1 MRRHHSRSRNVQVIT
16 ILVVPLLF
24 IILGSIGYA
33 AWSDT
38 LSTTAELTNADYD
51 IEIINCWIQ
60 ESNSQGCTLIWEK
73 GGVQISFTDEG
84 LFPGWQ
90 LTLFTQVH
98 NKGQNDS
105 WVGVINYTI
114 YYQDEETLNWV
125 QCNETDLY
133 NLFRIRYTG
142 GFYLN
147 NGTDGIWNTL
157 DDTPMPTEYQIIPC
171 TCVYNKQTLF
181 FDAQDRPDLMD
192 KTFNIQVV
200 LTVTYPNVDLITEET

>member
-1 MRRHHSRSRNVQVIT
+1 MLFRS
-16 ILVVPLLF
+16 
-24 IILGSIGYA
+24 
-33 AWSDT
+33 
-38 LSTTAELTNADYD
+38 
-51 IEIINCWIQ
+51 
-60 ESNSQGCTLIWEK
+60 
-73 GGVQISFTDEG
+73 
-84 LFPGWQ
+84 
-90 LTLFTQVH
+90 

-114 YYQDEETLNWV
+114 YYQDEETFEWV

-142 GFYLN
+142 GFYLDP
-147 NGTDGIWNTL
+147 GPDLTWNTP
-157 DDTPMPTEYQIIPC
+157 DDTPMPLEYQIIPC

-181 FDAQDRPDLMD
+181 FDAQDRPDLSD